1 MFTCEARLSKG
12 DGESQAV
19 WPSGSPLQITTKVIL
34 SLRKFQPQGLP
45 RFGCALGWPGG
56 GLRLTRLQIPGPQ
69 RCD

>member
-1 MFTCEARLSKG
+1 MFTCEARLSQG
-12 DGESQAV
+12 DGESQAM

-45 RFGCALGWPGG
+45 PFRCALGWLE
-56 GLRLTRLQIPGPQ
+56 GLETDRLQIAGPQ

>member
-19 WPSGSPLQITTKVIL
+19 WPLGSPLQITTKVIL
-34 SLRKFQPQGLP
+34 SLCKFQPQGLP
-45 RFGCALGWPGG
+45 PFQSALRWPE
-56 GLRLTRLQIPGPQ
+56 GLETDRLQIPGPQ